1 MRVLFLPDY
10 SAANAYQRSLA
21 AGLRDLEVDVRADP
35 TRSRRLAP
43 VLEAV
48 RSSGRPDVIHVHWTE
63 PYIARGPRVSNLKA
77 RRTLL
82 ELRLARRAGVRVVWT
97 AHDLFRHDR
106 AEDPAERA
114 FMRGLF
120 GLADAVIVHC
130 GGAADALLATL
141 GLEATA
147 GGGESSARA
156 GEPPA
161 HGGKPPARDKVHI
174 IPHGHY
180 RGAYPDTVSRAE
192 ARERL
197 GLPAAA
203 RVVAFTGW
211 LRPYKGVT
219 ELVQA
224 FATLSEPYA
233 RLVIAGQAVDADYAA
248 RLGRLA
254 AADPRVRLDL
264 GFVPD
269 EGLQVYLRAADVI
282 ACPFL
287 EIFTSGSVLL
297 AMSFGRAVI
306 APRRGCVPET
316 LDEEGGIL
324 YDADDPQGLE
334 GALRAA
340 MQVDLSAM
348 GRHNGE
354 RLERF
359 DWSRVAEATL
369 ATYREV
375 VERPRR

>member
-1 MRVLFLPDY
+1 MPTSARPMHVLFLPDY
-10 SAANAYQRSLA
+10 SAANAYQRALA
-21 AGLRDLEVDVRADP
+21 AGLRDLGVEVHADP
-35 TRSRRLAP
+35 TRSHRVAP
-43 VLEAV
+43 VLEAL
-48 RSSGRPDVIHVHWTE
+48 RGSSRPDVIHVHWTE
-63 PYIARGPRVSNLKA
+63 PYIARGPRVSSLKA

-82 ELRLARRAGVRVVWT
+82 ELRLARLAGMRIVWT

-114 FMRGLF
+114 FMRSLF
-120 GLADAVIVHC
+120 DLADAVIVHC
-130 GGAADALLATL
+130 GSAADALLATL
-141 GLEATA
+141 GGEPTA
-147 GGGESSARA
+147 RGGE
-156 GEPPA
+156 PA
-161 HGGKPPARDKVHI
+161 ARDKVHV

-180 RGAYPDTVSRAE
+180 RGAYPDDISRE
-192 ARERL
+192 AARARL
-197 GLPAAA
+197 DLPAAA

-211 LRPYKGVT
+211 VRAYKGVT
-219 ELVQA
+219 ELVVA
-224 FATLSEPYA
+224 FGTLPEPYA
-233 RLVIAGQAVDADYAA
+233 RLVIAGQAVDAEYAA
-248 RLGRLA
+248 RLMALVD
-254 AADPRVRLDL
+254 ADPRVRLDL

-269 EGLQVYLRAADVI
+269 EELQVYLRAADVV

-297 AMSFGRAVI
+297 AMSFERAII
-306 APRRGCVPET
+306 APRRGCVT
-316 LDEEGGIL
+316 DALDEAGGIL

-334 GALRAA
+334 GALRVA
-340 MQVDLSAM
+340 MHADLASM

>member
-10 SAANAYQRSLA
+10 SAANAYQRALA
-21 AGLRDLEVDVRADP
+21 AGLRDLGVEVRADA
-35 TRSRRLAP
+35 TRSRRVAP
-43 VLEAV
+43 VLEAL
-48 RSSGRPDVIHVHWTE
+48 RGSGRPDVIHLHWTE
-63 PYIARGPRVSNLKA
+63 PYIARGPQVSALKA

-82 ELRLARRAGVRVVWT
+82 ELRLARRAGMRIVWT

-114 FMRGLF
+114 FMHALF
-120 GLADAVIVHC
+120 DLADAVIVHC
-130 GGAADALLATL
+130 ASAAEGLLEAL
-141 GLEATA
+141 GLEP
-147 GGGESSARA
+147 SR
-156 GEPPA
+156 
-161 HGGKPPARDKVHI
+161 RRKVRV

-180 RGAYPDTVSRAE
+180 RGAYPDTLSMAE

-224 FATLSEPYA
+224 FAALPEPYA
-233 RLVIAGQAVDADYAA
+233 RLVMAGQSVDADYAA
-248 RLGRLA
+248 RLETLA

-269 EGLQVYLRAADVI
+269 EELQVYLRAADVV

-297 AMSFGRAVI
+297 AMSFERAVI

-316 LDEEGGIL
+316 LDEAGGIV
-324 YDADDPQGLE
+324 YDADDPRGLE
-334 GALRAA
+334 GALRVA
-340 MQVDLSAM
+340 MQADLATM
-348 GRHNGE
+348 GRHNGAC
-354 RLERF
+354 LERF

-369 ATYREV
+369 AAYREV
-375 VERPRR
+375 IEHPVR